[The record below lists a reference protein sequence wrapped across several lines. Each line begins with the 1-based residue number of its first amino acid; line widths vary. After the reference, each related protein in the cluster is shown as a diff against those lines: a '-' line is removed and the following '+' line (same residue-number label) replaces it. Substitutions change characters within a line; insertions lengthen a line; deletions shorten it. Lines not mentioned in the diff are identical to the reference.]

1 MQYFCYKLCVL
12 NNDPAALIFNES
24 EVHSVNQNFPRIITL
39 LRKERSL
46 SQKSAA
52 EALGISQALL
62 SHYEKGIRE
71 CGLDF
76 VVKTAEF
83 YNVSTDYLLGRSP
96 SRTGATITVHDLP
109 EPDTAPQS
117 SLLPDLNKK
126 LIGNSLDVIFSLLQE
141 YGSKP
146 LTEELS
152 AYLSA
157 SVYKA
162 FRILYSANEKNPQG
176 MFTVPSKVCD
186 GLADA
191 AQCIAEVNAKCL
203 AAGDSTVDGTG
214 PDSCEVPDLS
224 PELLTKK
231 YPLHS
236 ASLFHLIQF
245 TEARMLPKKES
256 K

>member
-1 MQYFCYKLCVL
+1 MR
-12 NNDPAALIFNES
+12 P
-24 EVHSVNQNFPRIITL
+24 VNQHFPRIITL

-83 YNVSTDYLLGRSP
+83 YNVSTDYLLGCSP
-96 SRTGATITVHDLP
+96 SRTNAAITAHDLP
-109 EPDTAPQS
+109 EPNPAPQS
-117 SLLPDLNKK
+117 NLPPDLNKK
-126 LIGNSLDVIFSLLQE
+126 RIDSSLDVIFSLLQE
-141 YGSKP
+141 YGNKP

-157 SVYKA
+157 SIYKA
-162 FRILYSANEKNPQG
+162 FRILYSANAKNPQE
-176 MFTVPSKVCD
+176 MFTVPPKMCD

-203 AAGDSTVDGTG
+203 ASGDSTIDGTG
-214 PDSCEVPDLS
+214 SGSSEAPTLS
-224 PELLTKK
+224 PELLTEK

-236 ASLFHLIQF
+236 ASLFHLIQT

>member
-1 MQYFCYKLCVL
+1 M
-12 NNDPAALIFNES
+12 
-24 EVHSVNQNFPRIITL
+24 NQSFPRIITL
-39 LRKERSL
+39 LRKERGL

-52 EALGISQALL
+52 ESLGVSQALL

-96 SRTGATITVHDLP
+96 NRTGATITVDDLP
-109 EPDTAPQS
+109 ESDAAVKDPKLQGS
-117 SLLPDLNKK
+117 MLPVLNKK
-126 LIGNSLDVIFSLLQE
+126 LIGNSLNVIFSLLQE
-141 YGSKP
+141 CGSKP
-146 LTEELS
+146 LTTEVS

-157 SVYKA
+157 GVYKA
-162 FRILYSANEKNPQG
+162 FRILYSANSKNPQG
-176 MFTVPSKVCD
+176 MFAVSPKLYD

-191 AQCIAEVNAKCL
+191 VQCIAEANAKCL
-203 AAGDSTVDGTG
+203 ASGDSVDDMKGIG
-214 PDSCEVPDLS
+214 HGKAPNLS
-224 PELLTKK
+224 PELITEK

-236 ASLFHLIQF
+236 TSLFNLIQT
-245 TEARMLPKKES
+245 TEERMLPKKEPN